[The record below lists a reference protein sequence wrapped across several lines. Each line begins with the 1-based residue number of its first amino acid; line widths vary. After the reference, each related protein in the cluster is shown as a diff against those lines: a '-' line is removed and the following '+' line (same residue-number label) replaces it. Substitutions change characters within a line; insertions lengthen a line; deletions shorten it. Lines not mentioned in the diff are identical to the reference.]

1 MKKLLA
7 LFLTLVLLALPLSA
21 CGKADKKTDAPQTET
36 PKKEEVQ
43 EEAKTP
49 EKSEEPAEPANEAG
63 TGEVVSTGENVKIG
77 VAFATELAARWE
89 FDENFMRD
97 TAERLGADIIF
108 QFANYDQT
116 KQENQVDNLITQ
128 GIDVLILI
136 GVSNNMSPTVEKVK
150 AEGIPVVCYDNFIVD
165 APIDAYL
172 DRDNVE
178 AGRIQMQATMDAIG
192 GKGNIAIIHGEPTSS
207 VVQGMK
213 IGYDEILAKY
223 PDVNVVVEQY
233 HEGYSA
239 EKALKTAENALS
251 AHNND
256 IDAFV
261 CTADV
266 LTLGIIP
273 ALEAAGLDG
282 KAYLTG
288 MDCEIPAM
296 QAVYNGV
303 IGVNIW
309 TEIDKCATRAVEVA
323 YALATGQDFAY
334 DEIVKNGNYDVP
346 KIFVPIMGVTKDNL
360 EDWVNN
366 IAPEGWITMD
376 QIVN

>member
-1 MKKLLA
+1 MKKILV
-7 LFLTLVLLALPLSA
+7 LFLAMIMIALPLSA
-21 CGKADKKTDAPQTET
+21 CSSSDKKTDTSQTQT
-36 PKKEEVQ
+36 PNNEDSKDDVKDD
-43 EEAKTP
+43 AKDD
-49 EKSEEPAEPANEAG
+49 
-63 TGEVVSTGENVKIG
+63 VSTDKKIKIG
-77 VAFATELAARWE
+77 AAFATELAARWE
-89 FDENFMRD
+89 FDEKFMRE
-97 TAERLGADIIF
+97 TADRLGADIIF

-178 AGRIQMQATMDAIG
+178 AGRIQMQATIEAIG
-192 GKGNIAIIHGEPTSS
+192 EKGNIAIIHGEPTSS

-223 PDVNVVVEQY
+223 PDINVVVEQY

-251 AHNND
+251 ANNND

-273 ALEAAGLDG
+273 AVEAAGLDG

-296 QAVYNGV
+296 QAVNNGV
-303 IGVNIW
+303 IGINIW

-323 YALATGQDFAY
+323 YAIATGQDFEY
-334 DEIVKNGNYDVP
+334 DEIVENGNYDVP
-346 KIFVPIMGVTKDNL
+346 KIYVPIMGVTKDNL

-366 IAPEGWITMD
+366 VAPEGWISMD